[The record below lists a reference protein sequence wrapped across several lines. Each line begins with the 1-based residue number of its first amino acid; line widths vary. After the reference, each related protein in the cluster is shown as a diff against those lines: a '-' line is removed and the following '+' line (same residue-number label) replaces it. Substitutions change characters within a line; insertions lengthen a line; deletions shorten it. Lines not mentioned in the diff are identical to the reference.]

1 MKKFLIFFIILPLI
15 LLTAFIKNSTK
26 RIDDQIYVTKE
37 DIRILKKD
45 YERNKLEYDYLS
57 SAEKLLEFHRLYFDD
72 ELIRKDINQI
82 SLLKKMNYDLHIE
95 RFKLSVDKW
104 KIKNKILFWRINK
117 MIFYSKKPN
126 LT

>member
-26 RIDDQIYVTKE
+26 RIDDQIYMIKE

-45 YERNKLEYDYLS
+45 YEKNKLEYDYLS

-72 ELIRKDINQI
+72 ELLRKGINQI
-82 SLLKKMNYDLHIE
+82 GILKKMNNDLHIE
-95 RFKLSVDKW
+95 KLKISVDK
-104 KIKNKILFWRINK
+104 
-117 MIFYSKKPN
+117 
-126 LT
+126 

>member
-26 RIDDQIYVTKE
+26 RIDDQIFMTKE
-37 DIRILKKD
+37 DIRILKKN

-72 ELIRKDINQI
+72 ELFGKDVNQI
-82 SLLKKMNYDLHIE
+82 SILKKMNNDLQIE
-95 RFKLSVDKW
+95 RLKISLDK
-104 KIKNKILFWRINK
+104 
-117 MIFYSKKPN
+117 
-126 LT
+126 